1 MKRRMSLSSEPEYG
15 SDGEMDD
22 EDDDDIMQD
31 EVRFTLLFFLSLPF
45 FFSGLGGNIIGIVKS

>member
-45 FFSGLGGNIIGIVKS
+45 FFLGWEVTSLE